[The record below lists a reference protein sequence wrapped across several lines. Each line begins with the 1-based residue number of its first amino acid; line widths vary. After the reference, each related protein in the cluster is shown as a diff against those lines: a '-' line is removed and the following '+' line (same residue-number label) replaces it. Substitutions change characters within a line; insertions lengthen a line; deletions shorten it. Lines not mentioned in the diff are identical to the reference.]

1 MEAKRLLE
9 FQSITKSFG
18 GTQALRGVD
27 LSLLP
32 GEVHGLLGENGSGK
46 STLIKILAGFHAPD
60 AGELWIDGDARIH
73 ITNRNIVERIKR
85 HLREGEGGR

>member
-1 MEAKRLLE
+1 METVAPPRLELR
-9 FQSITKSFG
+9 SLSKSFG

-46 STLIKILAGFHAPD
+46 STLIKSSRASTTRMQGSC
-60 AGELWIDGDARIH
+60 
-73 ITNRNIVERIKR
+73 
-85 HLREGEGGR
+85 